1 MAIAEFPP
9 IESADEH
16 GLLAIGGDFEI
27 ESLVLAYS
35 QGIFPWPINEQ
46 YPLAWFSPDPR
57 GVLKYQ
63 DLHLSKSLIK
73 FLKKSPYTVTFSKDF
88 RAVIMNCANVPR
100 KDNAGTWITREL
112 MEAYIELHNK
122 NLAYSVEV
130 YEHEKLV
137 GGLYGVWMNNF
148 VSAESMFHL
157 EDNTSKLA
165 IVFLME
171 YLHEQG
177 IDWVD
182 TQMLTP
188 VVEQMGGSY
197 ISRNEFK
204 TLLQAQ
210 FQSV

>member
-1 MAIAEFPP
+1 
-9 IESADEH
+9 
-16 GLLAIGGDFEI
+16 
-27 ESLVLAYS
+27 
-35 QGIFPWPINEQ
+35 
-46 YPLAWFSPDPR
+46 
-57 GVLKYQ
+57 
-63 DLHLSKSLIK
+63 
-73 FLKKSPYTVTFSKDF
+73 
-88 RAVIMNCANVPR
+88 
-100 KDNAGTWITREL
+100 